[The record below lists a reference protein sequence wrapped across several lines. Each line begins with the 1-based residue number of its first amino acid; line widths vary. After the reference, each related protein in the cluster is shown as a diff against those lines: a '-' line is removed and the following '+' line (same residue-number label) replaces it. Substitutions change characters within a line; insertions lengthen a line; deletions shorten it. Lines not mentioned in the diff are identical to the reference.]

1 MTPAIETQSIQEPSP
16 ARLAVAKE
24 FLPGRSE
31 GLKRHFWPF
40 RLPFRLMEKARLR
53 QLSYSICDQGFS
65 VGGMFL
71 ANIALARTQT
81 KEEYGIF
88 ALTYSVFTF
97 LSGLHN
103 AAVLEAYTIYGSG
116 RYHRHFASYARLL
129 WRTNAWLCLGLTVA
143 VAAVW
148 GLLAQVAP
156 RYASRTLLGLALACG
171 VLLTASF
178 FRRTFYM
185 QRRPQLAARFS
196 AAFFFLNVALLWFL
210 LRANR
215 LNGFWAFAIA
225 ALAWSV
231 AGVFVAR
238 EIPGISARENFLQT
252 EPHYWSEHWKYS
264 RWVLVTALVFQFLTQ
279 GYYWLAAGIL
289 SVKQAGELRAL
300 NNLILPLDQVF
311 VAITLLILPAM
322 SLRFA
327 SQRLA
332 GLVPLWKRY
341 CLGWLS
347 VSVGF
352 AAVVFLFGKNLMHA
366 LYAGRF
372 DDVAPLLTALALLP
386 VIMGVG
392 NSINAAL
399 KAMEKPQAVFYA
411 YVASGA
417 ATFLIGLPLI
427 LRFAVR
433 GAVYGMLSSA
443 AVYAGVLA
451 IAFLSCCKK
460 HEAAAREGR
469 LDATPFLR
477 VEQTRSLQE
486 RRDSAE
492 LSAGV
497 GES

>member
-1 MTPAIETQSIQEPSP
+1 MTAAIETQFQQEPLP
-16 ARLAVAKE
+16 ARAAATEE
-24 FLPGRSE
+24 FTLGNSAE
-31 GLKRHFWPF
+31 GIQNSRPF
-40 RLPFRLMEKARLR
+40 RMIEATRLR
-53 QLSYSICDQGFS
+53 QIAYSVLDQGFS

-88 ALTYSVFTF
+88 ALTYSLFTF

-103 AAVLEAYTIYGSG
+103 AGVLEAYTIYGSG
-116 RYHRHFASYARLL
+116 RYHRHFTSFARLL
-129 WRTNAWLCLGLTVA
+129 WRSNAWLCLGLTLA

-148 GLLAQVAP
+148 AALAQFAP

-178 FRRTFYM
+178 LRRTFYT

-196 AAFFFLNVALLWFL
+196 AVFFFIDVALLWFL
-210 LRANR
+210 LRASS

-225 ALAWSV
+225 ALAWSA
-231 AGVFVAR
+231 AGIFIAR
-238 EIPGISARENFLQT
+238 EIPGMSAKENFLHI
-252 EPHYWSEHWKYS
+252 EPRYWSEHWKYS

-289 SVKQAGELRAL
+289 SVKEAGELRAL
-300 NNLILPLDQVF
+300 NNLVLPLDQVF
-311 VAITLLILPAM
+311 TALTLLILPAL

-327 SQRLA
+327 SRGLG
-332 GLVPLWKRY
+332 GLVPLWKSY
-341 CLGWLS
+341 CLGWLG
-347 VSVGF
+347 VSGSF
-352 AAVVFLFGKNLMHA
+352 AVSLLLLGRPAMHV

-372 DDVAPLLTALALLP
+372 DDVAALLP
-386 VIMGVG
+386 VLAFLPLVMGVG
-392 NSINAAL
+392 NTMNAAL

-433 GAVYGMLSSA
+433 GAVFGMLASA
-443 AVYAGVLA
+443 TVYAGSLT
-451 IAFLSCCKK
+451 IAFLSGMRKERPHQDMQFVC
-460 HEAAAREGR
+460 
-469 LDATPFLR
+469 P
-477 VEQTRSLQE
+477 SLFE
-486 RRDSAE
+486 DPDR
-492 LSAGV
+492 
-497 GES
+497 

>member
-1 MTPAIETQSIQEPSP
+1 MTPAIETPSLQKP
-16 ARLAVAKE
+16 LSARGAVVDESPTGNSVRPKH
-24 FLPGRSE
+24 R
-31 GLKRHFWPF
+31 FWPF
-40 RLPFRLMEKARLR
+40 RLPFHWIEAARLR
-53 QLSYSICDQGFS
+53 QLSYSIFDQGFS

-88 ALTYSVFTF
+88 TLIYSVFTF

-116 RYHRHFASYARLL
+116 RYHRHFTSYSRLL
-129 WRTNAWLCLGLTVA
+129 WRSNAWLCLGLTLT

-148 GLLAQVAP
+148 GALARLAP

-178 FRRTFYM
+178 LRRTFYM
-185 QRRPQLAARFS
+185 HRRPQLAARFS
-196 AAFFFLNVALLWFL
+196 AMFFFLNLALLCMF

-215 LNGFWAFAIA
+215 FNGFWAFAIA
-225 ALAWSV
+225 SLAWSA
-231 AGVFVAR
+231 AGVFVAQ
-238 EIPGISARENFLQT
+238 EIPGSSTHENFLQI
-252 EPHYWSEHWKYS
+252 EPRYWSEHWKYS

-300 NNLILPLDQVF
+300 NNLVLPLDQVF
-311 VAITLLILPAM
+311 GALTLLILPAL

-332 GLVPLWKRY
+332 GLAPLWRRY
-341 CLGWLS
+341 CFGWLLVTGS
-347 VSVGF
+347 F
-352 AAVVFLFGKNLMHA
+352 AVCLLLLGKPAMHS

-372 DDVAPLLTALALLP
+372 DDVAALLPAVALLP
-386 VIMGVG
+386 VVMGVG
-392 NSINAAL
+392 NTMNAAL

-443 AVYAGVLA
+443 AVYAGALG
-451 IAFLSCCKK
+451 IAFITCFRA
-460 HEAAAREGR
+460 EAQ
-469 LDATPFLR
+469 TPRFCASGKDDLF
-477 VEQTRSLQE
+477 
-486 RRDSAE
+486 A
-492 LSAGV
+492 
-497 GES
+497 

>member
-1 MTPAIETQSIQEPSP
+1 MTPAIETQSMQEPPP
-16 ARLAVAKE
+16 ARLAVADE
-24 FLPGRSE
+24 SLPRQSK

-40 RLPFRLMEKARLR
+40 RSPFQLIDATRLR
-53 QLSYSICDQGFS
+53 QLSYSIFDQGFS

-129 WRTNAWLCLGLTVA
+129 WRSNAWLCLVLTLA

-148 GLLAQVAP
+148 GALAQLAP

-178 FRRTFYM
+178 LRRTFYM

-196 AAFFFLNVALLWFL
+196 AAFFFLDVALLWL
-210 LRANR
+210 LVRTNR

-225 ALAWSV
+225 ALAWSA
-231 AGVFVAR
+231 AGLFVAH
-238 EIPGISARENFLQT
+238 EVPGTSSQENFLQIK
-252 EPHYWSEHWKYS
+252 PRYWSEHWKYS

-289 SVKQAGELRAL
+289 SVKEAGELRSL
-300 NNLILPLDQVF
+300 NNLVMPLDQVF
-311 VAITLLILPAM
+311 VALTLLILPAL

-327 SQRLA
+327 AQGLA

-341 CLGWLS
+341 CFGWLLVTS
-347 VSVGF
+347 SF
-352 AAVVFLFGKNLMHA
+352 AASLLLVGKPAMHV

-372 DDVAPLLTALALLP
+372 DDVAALLSVLAVLP
-386 VIMGVG
+386 VVMGIG
-392 NSINAAL
+392 NTINAAL

-427 LRFAVR
+427 LRFSVR
-433 GAVYGMLSSA
+433 GAVFGMLASA
-443 AVYAGVLA
+443 AAYTTALG
-451 IAFLSCCKK
+451 IAFAAYSRA
-460 HEAAAREGR
+460 EA
-469 LDATPFLR
+469 
-477 VEQTRSLQE
+477 
-486 RRDSAE
+486 RRPRFCVSGKE
-492 LSAGV
+492 NLLV
-497 GES
+497 

>member
-1 MTPAIETQSIQEPSP
+1 MPKHNS
-16 ARLAVAKE
+16 
-24 FLPGRSE
+24 
-31 GLKRHFWPF
+31 WPF
-40 RLPFRLMEKARLR
+40 RSLGATRLR
-53 QLSYSICDQGFS
+53 QLGYSIVDQGFS

-129 WRTNAWLCLGLTVA
+129 WRSNAWLCLGLTLA

-148 GLLAQVAP
+148 GVLTQFAP
-156 RYASRTLLGLALACG
+156 RYASRTLLGLTLACG

-178 FRRTFYM
+178 LRRTFYM

-196 AAFFFLNVALLWFL
+196 AAFFFINAALLWLL
-210 LRANR
+210 LRANM

-225 ALAWSV
+225 ALAWSA
-231 AGVFVAR
+231 AGVFIVRA
-238 EIPGISARENFLQT
+238 IPGSSPQENFLQI
-252 EPHYWSEHWKYS
+252 EPRYWSEHWKYS

-279 GYYWLAAGIL
+279 GYYWLAAGVL

-311 VAITLLILPAM
+311 VAVTLLLLPAL
-322 SLRFA
+322 SFRFV

-332 GLVPLWKRY
+332 GLLSLWKKY
-341 CLGWLS
+341 CFGWLVATGCFA
-347 VSVGF
+347 VSLVL
-352 AAVVFLFGKNLMHA
+352 VSKPVMHA
-366 LYAGRF
+366 VYTGKF
-372 DDVAPLLTALALLP
+372 DNVAPLLAALAFLP
-386 VIMGVG
+386 MIMGVG
-392 NSINAAL
+392 NTMNAAL

-411 YVASGA
+411 YVASAA

-433 GAVYGMLSSA
+433 GAVFGMLSSA
-443 AVYAGVLA
+443 AVYTTALG
-451 IAFLSCCKK
+451 IAFFSCIRTEALEGQMKIPAGADQVGRK
-460 HEAAAREGR
+460 FRQEMEIHEPG
-469 LDATPFLR
+469 
-477 VEQTRSLQE
+477 
-486 RRDSAE
+486 
-492 LSAGV
+492 
-497 GES
+497 

>member
-1 MTPAIETQSIQEPSP
+1 MTPAIETQFTQEPP
-16 ARLAVAKE
+16 PDRPAVAEESVREKS
-24 FLPGRSE
+24 G
-31 GLKRHFWPF
+31 GLKRGFWPF
-40 RLPFRLMEKARLR
+40 RLLDATRLR
-53 QLSYSICDQGFS
+53 QIGYSIFDQGLS

-116 RYHRHFASYARLL
+116 RYHRHFGSFSRLL
-129 WRTNAWLCLGLTVA
+129 WRSNAWLCLGLTLA

-148 GLLAQVAP
+148 SVLSQLVP

-178 FRRTFYM
+178 LRRTFYM

-196 AAFFFLNVALLWFL
+196 AVFFFLDVMLVWLL

-215 LNGFWAFAIA
+215 LNGFWAFAIV
-225 ALAWSV
+225 ALAWS
-231 AGVFVAR
+231 AASAFVAR
-238 EIPGISARENFLQT
+238 ELPGRFPQENFLQI
-252 EPHYWSEHWKYS
+252 EPRYWSEHWKYS

-279 GYYWLAAGIL
+279 GYYWLAAGLL

-300 NNLILPLDQVF
+300 NNLVLPLDQVF
-311 VAITLLILPAM
+311 VAITLLILPAL
-322 SLRFA
+322 SFRFA

-332 GLVPLWKRY
+332 GLLSLWKKY
-341 CLGWLS
+341 CFGWLFATG
-347 VSVGF
+347 GF
-352 AAVVFLFGKNLMHA
+352 AVSLILLGKPVMHA
-366 LYAGRF
+366 LYAGKF
-372 DDVAPLLTALALLP
+372 DNVAPLLATLAFLP
-386 VIMGVG
+386 MIMGVG
-392 NSINAAL
+392 NTMNAAL

-427 LRFAVR
+427 IRFAVR
-433 GAVYGMLSSA
+433 GAVFGMLASA
-443 AVYAGVLA
+443 SAYTVALG
-451 IAFLSCCKK
+451 IALVAYSRA
-460 HEAAAREGR
+460 EAR
-469 LDATPFLR
+469 T
-477 VEQTRSLQE
+477 E
-486 RRDSAE
+486 RFNVSEKEKLFA
-492 LSAGV
+492 
-497 GES
+497 

>member
-1 MTPAIETQSIQEPSP
+1 MTPAIEAQSMQEPPP
-16 ARLAVAKE
+16 ARPAVAEEPVPRK
-24 FLPGRSE
+24 SD
-31 GLKRHFWPF
+31 GLKRNFWPF
-40 RLPFRLMEKARLR
+40 RLPIQGTDATRLR
-53 QLSYSICDQGFS
+53 QLSYSIFDQGFS

-116 RYHRHFASYARLL
+116 RYHRHFSSYTRLL
-129 WRTNAWLCLGLTVA
+129 WRSNAWLCLGLTLA
-143 VAAVW
+143 VASVW
-148 GLLAQVAP
+148 AALAQLAP

-178 FRRTFYM
+178 LRRTFYM
-185 QRRPQLAARFS
+185 LRRPQLAARLSFV
-196 AAFFFLNVALLWFL
+196 FFFLDVAFLWLL
-210 LRANR
+210 LRTKS

-238 EIPGISARENFLQT
+238 EIPGRSPQENFLQL
-252 EPHYWSEHWKYS
+252 EPRYWSEHWKYS

-300 NNLILPLDQVF
+300 NNLVMPLDQVF
-311 VAITLLILPAM
+311 VALTLLILPAM

-332 GLVPLWKRY
+332 GLVSLWKRY

-347 VSVGF
+347 VSACF
-352 AAVVFLFGKNLMHA
+352 AAVIVLFGKNLMHA

-372 DDVAPLLTALALLP
+372 DDVARLLPALALLP
-386 VIMGVG
+386 VVMGVG

-417 ATFLIGLPLI
+417 TTFLIGLPLI

-433 GAVYGMLSSA
+433 GAVFGMVTSA
-443 AVYAGVLA
+443 AVYSSALA

-460 HEAAAREGR
+460 HEAAVRGGL
-469 LDATPFLR
+469 LDTEPFLPQ
-477 VEQTRSLQE
+477 EQTRPL
-486 RRDSAE
+486 
-492 LSAGV
+492 
-497 GES
+497 

>member
-1 MTPAIETQSIQEPSP
+1 MTPAIETQSIQEPP
-16 ARLAVAKE
+16 RARPVVAE
-24 FLPGRSE
+24 GFLPGKSR
-31 GLKRHFWPF
+31 GLERHYWTF
-40 RLPFRLMEKARLR
+40 RLPFRLMETARLR
-53 QLSYSICDQGFS
+53 QLSYSIFDQGFS

-156 RYASRTLLGLALACG
+156 RYASRTLLGLTLACG

-196 AAFFFLNVALLWFL
+196 AVFFFLNVVLLWFL

-231 AGVFVAR
+231 ASVFVAR
-238 EIPGISARENFLQT
+238 EIPGISARENFLQI
-252 EPHYWSEHWKYS
+252 EPRYWSEHWKYS

-311 VAITLLILPAM
+311 TALTLLILPAL

-332 GLVPLWKRY
+332 GLLPLWRRY
-341 CLGWLS
+341 CFGWLLVAGS
-347 VSVGF
+347 FAVS
-352 AAVVFLFGKNLMHA
+352 LLLIGKPAMHA

-372 DDVAPLLTALALLP
+372 DNVAILLPALALLP
-386 VIMGVG
+386 VVMGIG
-392 NSINAAL
+392 NTINAAL
-399 KAMEKPQAVFYA
+399 KAMERPQAVFYA

-433 GAVYGMLSSA
+433 GAVYGMLSSS
-443 AVYAGVLA
+443 AVYTGMLG
-451 IAFLSCCKK
+451 IALLSCVRQK
-460 HEAAAREGR
+460 
-469 LDATPFLR
+469 R
-477 VEQTRSLQE
+477 VMQNPQFSCPA
-486 RRDSAE
+486 SPASIAE
-492 LSAGV
+492 DF
-497 GES
+497 

>member
-1 MTPAIETQSIQEPSP
+1 MTPAIETPSLQEPPSASP
-16 ARLAVAKE
+16 AGVDKSMPDKL
-24 FLPGRSE
+24 GRPKQS
-31 GLKRHFWPF
+31 FWPH
-40 RLPFRLMEKARLR
+40 RLPIRWIEAARLR
-53 QLSYSICDQGFS
+53 QLSYSIFDQGFS

-116 RYHRHFASYARLL
+116 RYHRHFTSYTRLL
-129 WRTNAWLCLGLTVA
+129 WRSNAWLCLGLTLA

-148 GLLAQVAP
+148 GALARLAP
-156 RYASRTLLGLALACG
+156 RYASTTLLGLALACG

-178 FRRTFYM
+178 LRRTFYM

-196 AAFFFLNVALLWFL
+196 AFFFLIDVALLLLL
-210 LRANR
+210 LRTNK
-215 LNGFWAFAIA
+215 LNGFWAFAMA
-225 ALAWSV
+225 ALAWS
-231 AGVFVAR
+231 AASVFVAR
-238 EIPGISARENFLQT
+238 EIPGDSARENFLQT
-252 EPHYWSEHWKYS
+252 EPRYWSEHWKYS

-279 GYYWLAAGIL
+279 GYYWLAAGVL

-300 NNLILPLDQVF
+300 NNLVMPLDQVF
-311 VAITLLILPAM
+311 GALTLLILPAL
-322 SLRFA
+322 SLRYA
-327 SQRLA
+327 SQRFA
-332 GLVPLWKRY
+332 GLVPLWRRY
-341 CLGWLS
+341 CLGWLLVTGS
-347 VSVGF
+347 FAVS
-352 AAVVFLFGKNLMHA
+352 LLLLGKPVMHA

-372 DDVAPLLTALALLP
+372 DDVAALLPALALLP
-386 VIMGVG
+386 VVMGVG
-392 NSINAAL
+392 NTINAAL

-443 AVYAGVLA
+443 AVYAVALG
-451 IAFLSCCKK
+451 IAFETYSRAKAHLPGFSVSEK
-460 HEAAAREGR
+460 EDLFA
-469 LDATPFLR
+469 
-477 VEQTRSLQE
+477 
-486 RRDSAE
+486 
-492 LSAGV
+492 
-497 GES
+497 

>member
-1 MTPAIETQSIQEPSP
+1 MTPAIETQSLRQPP
-16 ARLAVAKE
+16 ARPVVTEESLSRK
-24 FLPGRSE
+24 SD

-40 RLPFRLMEKARLR
+40 RMPSCWIDATRLR
-53 QLSYSICDQGFS
+53 QLSYSIFDQGFS

-129 WRTNAWLCLGLTVA
+129 WRSNAWLCLGLTLA

-148 GLLAQVAP
+148 GALAQLAP
-156 RYASRTLLGLALACG
+156 QYASRTLLGLALACG
-171 VLLTASF
+171 VLLTTSF
-178 FRRTFYM
+178 LRRTFYM
-185 QRRPQLAARFS
+185 QRRPQLAARLS
-196 AAFFFLNVALLWFL
+196 AIFFFLNVAFLWLL
-210 LRANR
+210 LRTKS

-225 ALAWSV
+225 ALAWSG
-231 AGVFVAR
+231 AGIFVAR
-238 EIPGISARENFLQT
+238 EIPGRSPQENFLQL
-252 EPHYWSEHWKYS
+252 EPRYWSEHWKYS

-300 NNLILPLDQVF
+300 NNLVVPLDQVF
-311 VAITLLILPAM
+311 VALTLLILPAM

-347 VSVGF
+347 VSAGF
-352 AAVVFLFGKNLMHA
+352 AAVIVLFGKNLMHA

-372 DDVAPLLTALALLP
+372 DDVAPLLPALALLP
-386 VIMGVG
+386 VVMGVG

-433 GAVYGMLSSA
+433 GAVLGMVTSA
-443 AVYAGVLA
+443 AVYTAMLG
-451 IAFLSCCKK
+451 IAFFSCS
-460 HEAAAREGR
+460 R
-469 LDATPFLR
+469 
-477 VEQTRSLQE
+477 QE
-486 RRDSAE
+486 RAAQNLGLACSGSPARTVNDC
-492 LSAGV
+492 
-497 GES
+497 

>member
-1 MTPAIETQSIQEPSP
+1 MTPAIETQSMQEPPP
-16 ARLAVAKE
+16 ARLAVTDE
-24 FLPGRSE
+24 SLPRQSK
-31 GLKRHFWPF
+31 GLRRHFWSFLSPF
-40 RLPFRLMEKARLR
+40 QLIDATRLR
-53 QLSYSICDQGFS
+53 QLSYSIFDQGFS

-116 RYHRHFASYARLL
+116 RYHRHFVSYARLL
-129 WRTNAWLCLGLTVA
+129 WRSNAWLCLVLTLA

-148 GLLAQVAP
+148 GALAQLAP

-178 FRRTFYM
+178 LRRTFYM

-196 AAFFFLNVALLWFL
+196 AIFFSLNVALLWL
-210 LRANR
+210 LVRTNR

-225 ALAWSV
+225 ALAWS
-231 AGVFVAR
+231 AASLFVAR
-238 EIPGISARENFLQT
+238 EIPGSSPQESFLQIK
-252 EPHYWSEHWKYS
+252 PRYWSEHWKYS

-300 NNLILPLDQVF
+300 NNLVMPLDQVF
-311 VAITLLILPAM
+311 GALTLLILPAL

-327 SQRLA
+327 SQRFA
-332 GLVPLWKRY
+332 GLVPLWRRY
-341 CLGWLS
+341 CFGWLLVTGS
-347 VSVGF
+347 FAVSLLLVGKP
-352 AAVVFLFGKNLMHA
+352 AMHA

-372 DDVAPLLTALALLP
+372 DDVAALLP
-386 VIMGVG
+386 VLAFLPVVMGIG
-392 NSINAAL
+392 NTINAAL
-399 KAMEKPQAVFYA
+399 KAMEKPHAVFYA

-433 GAVYGMLSSA
+433 GAVFGMLASA
-443 AVYAGVLA
+443 AVYTGALG
-451 IAFLSCCKK
+451 IAFAAYSRAEARTARFCVSEKETSLS
-460 HEAAAREGR
+460 
-469 LDATPFLR
+469 
-477 VEQTRSLQE
+477 
-486 RRDSAE
+486 SAPG
-492 LSAGV
+492 S
-497 GES
+497 

>member
-1 MTPAIETQSIQEPSP
+1 MTPAIETPHKQELPP
-16 ARLAVAKE
+16 ARTAVAGESFHEKSRW
-24 FLPGRSE
+24 PKNDS
-31 GLKRHFWPF
+31 WPF
-40 RLPFRLMEKARLR
+40 RWVDGARLR
-53 QLSYSICDQGFS
+53 QISYSIFDQGFS
-65 VGGMFL
+65 VGAMFL

-103 AAVLEAYTIYGSG
+103 AAILEAYTIYGAG

-129 WRTNAWLCLGLTVA
+129 WRCNAWLCLGLTLV
-143 VAAVW
+143 VTAVW
-148 GLLAQVAP
+148 GALAQFAP
-156 RYASRTLLGLALACG
+156 RYASRTLLGLALTG
-171 VLLTASF
+171 GILLTASF
-178 FRRTFYM
+178 LRRTFYM
-185 QRRPQLAARFS
+185 LRRPHLAARLS
-196 AAFFFLNVALLWFL
+196 SIFFFLDVALLWFF
-210 LRANR
+210 LRTNT

-225 ALAWSV
+225 AVAWSV

-238 EIPGISARENFLQT
+238 EIPRTSSQESFLQI
-252 EPHYWSEHWKYS
+252 EPGYWSEHWKYS

-311 VAITLLILPAM
+311 VAVTLLILPAM

-327 SQRLA
+327 SQQLA
-332 GLVPLWKRY
+332 SLVPLWKRY

-347 VSVGF
+347 VSAGF
-352 AAVVFLFGKNLMHA
+352 AAVLILFGKNLMHA

-386 VIMGVG
+386 VVMGVG

-427 LRFAVR
+427 QRFAVR
-433 GAVYGMLSSA
+433 GAVLGMLASA
-443 AVYAGVLA
+443 AVYTGTLA
-451 IAFLSCCKK
+451 IAFLFCCKK
-460 HEAAAREGR
+460 HEPAASEKF
-469 LDATPFLR
+469 LDATPLKR
-477 VEQTRSLQE
+477 QEQTRPFQSKAQ
-486 RRDSAE
+486 SAK

>member
-1 MTPAIETQSIQEPSP
+1 MTPALETQFSQEPRAASP
-16 ARLAVAKE
+16 AKAEESLLGNSAERKQD
-24 FLPGRSE
+24 S
-31 GLKRHFWPF
+31 WPF
-40 RLPFRLMEKARLR
+40 RSIKATRLR
-53 QLSYSICDQGFS
+53 QITYSVLDQGFS

-129 WRTNAWLCLGLTVA
+129 GRCNAWLCLGLTCA

-148 GLLAQVAP
+148 GALAQFAP

-178 FRRTFYM
+178 LRRTFYM
-185 QRRPQLAARFS
+185 LRRPQLAARLS
-196 AAFFFLNVALLWFL
+196 TAFFLIDVALLLLL
-210 LRANR
+210 LRTNK
-215 LNGFWAFAIA
+215 LNGFWAFVIA
-225 ALAWSV
+225 ALAWGA
-231 AGVFVAR
+231 AGVFVR
-238 EIPGISARENFLQT
+238 QKMPERSAQEDFLRI
-252 EPHYWSEHWKYS
+252 EPRYWSEHWKYS
-264 RWVLVTALVFQFLTQ
+264 RWVLVTALVFQLLTQ

-289 SVKQAGELRAL
+289 SVKEAGELRAL
-300 NNLILPLDQVF
+300 NNLVLPLDQVF
-311 VAITLLILPAM
+311 VALTLLVLPAM

-327 SQRLA
+327 SQGLA

-347 VSVGF
+347 VSAGF
-352 AAVVFLFGKNLMHA
+352 AAIVVLFGRSLMHA

-372 DDVAPLLTALALLP
+372 DDVASLLTTLAMLP

-417 ATFLIGLPLI
+417 VTFLVGLPLI

-433 GAVYGMLSSA
+433 GAVFGMLTSA
-443 AVYAGVLA
+443 TVYTGALA
-451 IAFLSCCKK
+451 IALLSCCKE
-460 HEAAAREGR
+460 HESAVGEE
-469 LDATPFLR
+469 LSDATPFLR
-477 VEQTRSLQE
+477 PRQARSLQSKT
-486 RRDSAE
+486 DSAK